1 MQILDTRRVR
11 SHAGYFSHLVT
22 SFSGTFFCMTSGN
35 APVRVQLLKQ
45 SACTVTRCIHGKV
58 TSSQQFEGLQLNP
71 IDPGVVLPFSCP
83 HLPAPALSYL
93 HLHLLSVALSCPQL
107 PSGACIQI
115 SWRSRDIATRRCSK
129 HVTGPAKSRS
139 IFSTII
145 RYEEKTIKTS
155 YSLQSGTKEISKG
168 QRARRLQVADL
179 GTKCPVPIFKHA
191 AGQHDD
197 EVVTSCV

>member
-1 MQILDTRRVR
+1 MQDT
-11 SHAGYFSHLVT
+11 SHIWLRTFFT

-93 HLHLLSVALSCPQL
+93 HLHLLSVALSCPQGHVFKFL
-107 PSGACIQI
+107 GDLAISQLGAAPNTSQVPQNQDHFFPPSLGMRRKQSRLAIVCNRGLKRSAKGKGHGGNKLQI
-115 SWRSRDIATRRCSK
+115 WARS
-129 HVTGPAKSRS
+129 
-139 IFSTII
+139 
-145 RYEEKTIKTS
+145 
-155 YSLQSGTKEISKG
+155 
-168 QRARRLQVADL
+168 ARFQYLNMQQDNMMMKL
-179 GTKCPVPIFKHA
+179 
-191 AGQHDD
+191 
-197 EVVTSCV
+197 

>member
-1 MQILDTRRVR
+1 MQDT
-11 SHAGYFSHLVT
+11 SHIWLRTFFT

-93 HLHLLSVALSCPQL
+93 HLHLLSVALSCPQGHVFKFL
-107 PSGACIQI
+107 GDLAISQLGAAPNTSQVPQNQDQFFPPSLGMRRKQ
-115 SWRSRDIATRRCSK
+115 SRLA
-129 HVTGPAKSRS
+129 
-139 IFSTII
+139 
-145 RYEEKTIKTS
+145 
-155 YSLQSGTKEISKG
+155 SLQSGTKEISKG
-168 QRARRLQVADL
+168 QRARQQQVADL